1 MTLNYHT
8 RCYITSLIDINKIT
22 KYNKHTHEEKIMNYR
37 ELQAAIKQFRT
48 QGLTEKSFKLNQKKT
63 VLMSEYERVTKLDIR
78 PDKSTDMDE
87 VSLLKIRIAELES
100 ENKSLKNKLDI
111 ANETIDAL
119 NEAVDST
126 TTKFDEYIENVSELV
141 KESYQSGYNDCKKDL
156 EFDETLP
163 DCSDYHSEDDT
174 AITHHQPIDFGYE
187 IDDESEEYGYSS
199 DDTIEERLDKQ
210 FKRLHESIENFSET
224 IDTTIESS
232 ARLGY
237 NFRKY
242 EESVT
247 NNHPAASDI
256 SDITIIN
263 PDDVVEEIEYEVIE
277 CEYGEVIE
285 SETSVTL
292 NFDNDG
298 DFHFNVK

>member
-1 MTLNYHT
+1 
-8 RCYITSLIDINKIT
+8 
-22 KYNKHTHEEKIMNYR
+22 MNYR

-63 VLMSEYERVTKLDIR
+63 VLMSEYERITKLDIR

-87 VSLLKIRIAELES
+87 VSLLKIRIAKLES
-100 ENKSLKNKLDI
+100 ENKSLKNKLD
-111 ANETIDAL
+111 
-119 NEAVDST
+119 ST
-126 TTKFDEYIENVSELV
+126 TTKFDEYIDNVSELV

-156 EFDETLP
+156 EFDESLP
-163 DCSDYHSEDDT
+163 DCPEYHGEDDT
-174 AITHHQPIDFGYE
+174 AISHHYPMDFGYE
-187 IDDESEEYGYSS
+187 IDAESEVYGYSP
-199 DDTIEERLDKQ
+199 DDTIEERLNKQ
-210 FKRLHESIENFSET
+210 IKQLHESIENFTDT

-247 NNHPAASDI
+247 NNPPVPSDI

-263 PDDVVEEIEYEVIE
+263 PDDVVEEIEYEIIE

-285 SETSVTL
+285 SETEITI
-292 NFDNDG
+292 NNDG
-298 DFHFNVK
+298 NPTTNQQHF